1 MKDFINN
8 NLYNL
13 IGISIGVIGIIL
25 AIVFYF
31 KSKKI
36 KKPFY
41 SKVSI
46 NLLKRELKRIGNIE
60 VKYLNQSV
68 EDFTI
73 TKIAI
78 WNGGHD
84 TINKSDIPENSSLR
98 IDPQEEI
105 IIYGAELLYQTD
117 KSNDFNIIHDKEN
130 NIVLIDF
137 DYMDYNQGCIIKI
150 LHSGISS
157 VNLSLNGKIKGVGN
171 IKYVPDDMLDT
182 TSRFFI
188 GKLIYVFLGLLFM
201 GLSVFSII
209 RKMNGGI
216 IVYAILFVFL
226 ILIGLRSMVLSIKL
240 PKNISKQYID

>member
-1 MKDFINN
+1 MKDFISNDF
-8 NLYNL
+8 YNL
-13 IGISIGVIGIIL
+13 FGIAIGVIGIIL

-60 VKYLNQSV
+60 VKYLNQSI

-84 TINKSDIPENSSLR
+84 TINKSNVPENSSLR
-98 IDPQEEI
+98 IAAQEDS
-105 IIYGAELLYQTD
+105 IIYGAEMLYQTD
-117 KSNDFNIIHDKEN
+117 QSNGFNVFHDKIN
-130 NIVLIDF
+130 NAVQIDF
-137 DYMDYNQGCIIKI
+137 DYMDINQGCIIKV

-157 VNLSLNGKIKGVGN
+157 DNLELIGKVKGVGN
-171 IKYVPDDMLDT
+171 IKFIPNYKLE
-182 TSRFFI
+182 TSLRNKHLPYFVSM
-188 GKLIYVFLGLLFM
+188 GLYLGLL
-201 GLSVFSII
+201 GYYVIKTPSIN
-209 RKMNGGI
+209 KI
-216 IVYAILFVFL
+216 ILYLGVSLFF
-226 ILIGLRSMVLSIKL
+226 ILIGIISIFSSTKFPENL
-240 PKNISKQYID
+240 AKEFNT